1 MATYAELIDDF
12 ELEKR
17 IRTIPEDMDLTE
29 YIKQRGGVDY
39 PEEEKADGGAIGIE
53 VLFEKKKNGGR
64 VGFNMG
70 GAQFTS
76 GGNISPGTDK
86 RGNIRDDNPFTGGG
100 DRDDKPSFKEKVKSV
115 VTNPVVQLL
124 GGAVLTGGTNLAFPG
139 ALEKL
144 NKARMIKNA
153 IDYARDVAPDEAIEG
168 ELENIQ
174 TEGGISPYANGGR
187 VGLFMGGPALEG
199 QALAI
204 YNSMKAYGETDQAIA
219 DKLQSLGYYDP
230 NASTTPP
237 PATTQPVG
245 YQGGNDKG
253 IMELQKT
260 FTRPPGSEPSMSED
274 ALFGLGR
281 FFQGKERGT
290 LGNRLQ
296 KQFQT
301 GQKLPSFFAAVA
313 GMRSP
318 FNPDSPTYNP
328 DFADQLNFLELGDG
342 LIGLSSTGYKYGPKS
357 VLSGQNV
364 ISGFGSNDYLKQL
377 NKFLAKT
384 RSDKRRQQGI
394 EEKAK
399 FIMAEE
405 KRKEEEARKKQ
416 LEDAA
421 EVERLNKLGRDVS
434 RGGFDPTGP
443 TQASIRA
450 SRPDRSGATGQ
461 NKGGFT
467 NPGKGSY
474 GPHMAKGGLATM
486 FTRRR

>member
-1 MATYAELIDDF
+1 VV
-12 ELEKR
+12 
-17 IRTIPEDMDLTE
+17 
-29 YIKQRGGVDY
+29 QHS
-39 PEEEKADGGAIGIE
+39 
-53 VLFEKKKNGGR
+53 
-64 VGFNMG
+64 
-70 GAQFTS
+70 S
-76 GGNISPGTDK
+76 GGSQSNQ
-86 RGNIRDDNPFTGGG
+86 GG
-100 DRDDKPSFKEKVKSV
+100 DNKPTFKQKVKSV

-260 FTRPPGSEPSMSED
+260 FTRPPGSDPSMSED

-443 TQASIRA
+443 TQRSIRE
-450 SRPDRSGATGQ
+450 SREDRSDPRGE
-461 NKGGFT
+461 GGFT

-474 GPHMAKGGLATM
+474 GPFMADGGLATM